1 MKKFIYAL
9 TLLVALGATSCKD
22 DDVNFSPVDL
32 DRMPRTMFRS
42 EHTTNVKPENDD
54 YSSKLVPKTRNTVQL
69 HWFGIQGAAGYEI
82 RYAENLN
89 TGLLEDWNDPAKI
102 VESFIVGPD
111 VTHVEIPNLNYGT
124 DYRFIIRVLSPK
136 GEGHHSEWYGLGGG
150 REWEDYCGIKTDDRY
165 TTPGICGQKEKDY
178 HEVTFTYKLAFD
190 AKDYSS
196 SDLMETL
203 EDGTPN
209 PDYIKNRFDVDNNGN
224 FVVSTIVVKPA
235 PFNPNAKMPDGFV
248 NGLRTLTDEEK
259 AAGEIRLT
267 GLDENC
273 GYYIT
278 LRNDS
283 RMFTYTNMSGETIS
297 TDIDAEYN
305 QVFVR
310 TKGDPGDPI
319 IIEPIVDPNDTIP
332 GAVEYNAT
340 RIDTII
346 TNFVNSN
353 EIAEGQVYYLRGGHN
368 YYTTGNPLVQKGFT
382 LATHP
387 DDLAAGK
394 RAVVY
399 LGGISLKGGNP
410 VTGNWVLGKNKE
422 AGDVDA
428 PIEIGDVIFEGIDF
442 QCPLARNFGDGSA
455 TGNYFVNMYS
465 GGLAVSFESFQLK
478 NCTFQGF
485 TRGFFRVQGP
495 RYKIFKKIL
504 IEDCLFYNQ
513 GYYDNNGRGYSWFA
527 GDGNNAKSNLYNDFQ
542 MRRCTFYDSPR
553 QALLSDNNKDLL
565 WGDDIHFN
573 IAIENCTFI
582 NFSTRSSGRMLFE
595 FRFMPNDSKITF
607 KNNLIVLASD
617 KNDTRELNQ
626 SGCDFR
632 SIAGAANVTWDLK
645 DNYSLGSR
653 DAHMKDDGIFTSA
666 GFSAKKNSIGDK
678 WDWTPGLVSGDA
690 SDLVVKTGATPLR
703 ADEFF
708 QAPNPKRTNYS
719 KANPHREDHAAPD
732 NIFEALKVRG
742 SDAKV
747 QSHEIY
753 QKRIG
758 DPRWY

>member
-1 MKKFIYAL
+1 MKKFIYAIACIL
-9 TLLVALGATSCKD
+9 ALGITSCSD
-22 DDVNFSPVDL
+22 DDTNFSPADL

-42 EHTTNVKPENDD
+42 ENTTNVKPENDD
-54 YSSKLVPKTRNTVQL
+54 YASKVKPLTRNTVQL
-69 HWFGIQGAAGYEI
+69 HWYGIEGAAGYEI

-89 TGLLEDWNDPAKI
+89 TGLIEDWSDPTKI
-102 VESFIVGPD
+102 VESFIVGPE
-111 VTHVEIPNLNYGT
+111 VTHVDIPNLNYGT
-124 DYRFIIRVLSPK
+124 DYRFIIRTLSPK

-150 REWEDYCGIKTDDRY
+150 REWEDFHGIKTDDRY
-165 TTPGICGQKEKDY
+165 TTPGICGQKNKGY
-178 HEVTFTYKLAFD
+178 NEVTLTFQLPFVES
-190 AKDYSS
+190 DYSK
-196 SDLMETL
+196 SDLTETL

-209 PDYIKNRFDVDNNGN
+209 PDFIKTRFDVDNNGN
-224 FVVSTIVVKPA
+224 FVATTIVCKPA
-235 PFNPNAKMPDGFV
+235 PFNPTAKMPDGFV
-248 NGLRTLTDEEK
+248 NGIRALTDEEK
-259 AAGEIRLT
+259 AAGEVHIT
-267 GLDENC
+267 GLDENS

-278 LRNDS
+278 LRNDA
-283 RMFTYTNMSGETIS
+283 RMFTYTNMSGEVVS

-310 TKGDPGDPI
+310 TKGDPGEPI

-387 DDLAAGK
+387 DDLAQGK
-394 RAVVY
+394 RAVVF
-399 LGGISLKGGNP
+399 LGGISLKGDAP

-442 QCPLARNFGDGSA
+442 QCPLARNFGEGGA
-455 TGNYFVNMYS
+455 TGNYFANMYS

-485 TRGFFRVQGP
+485 IRGFIRVQGP
-495 RYKIFKKIL
+495 RYKVFKKMV

-553 QALLSDNNKDLL
+553 HALLSDNNKDLL

-582 NFSTRSSGRMLFE
+582 NFSTRSGSRYLFE

-607 KNNLIVLASD
+607 KNNLIVLAADSKD
-617 KNDTRELNQ
+617 SRDLNM
-626 SGCDFR
+626 SACDFR
-632 SIAGAANVTWDLK
+632 NIAGEARVTWDFK

-653 DAHMKDDGIFTSA
+653 DAHMKDDGIFSSA
-666 GFSAKKNSIGDK
+666 AFSAKKNSVGDK
-678 WDWTPGLVSGDA
+678 WDWAPGLVSGDVN
-690 SDLVVKTGATPLR
+690 DLVVKTGATPLR

-708 QAPNPKRTNYS
+708 TAPNPRYVDFN
-719 KANPHREDHAAPD
+719 KATPNKLDHAAPE
-732 NIFEALKVRG
+732 NIFEALKVKN
-742 SDAKV
+742 DAKV
-747 QSHEIY
+747 TSHEIY